1 MRIFFGGV
9 GGYFVT
15 SFLQTLVGSGAWQR
29 VNTQVPVRSPRYAV
43 FDLAEGK
50 EYQFRVL
57 SANMYGTSEPSE
69 PSKHIQTKELKGKR
83 GLRVI

>member
-1 MRIFFGGV
+1 MRFWGI
-9 GGYFVT
+9 YFST
-15 SFLQTLVGSGAWQR
+15 YLLQTLVGSGSWQR
-29 VNTQVPVRSPRYAV
+29 VNTQVPVRSSRYAV

-69 PSKHIQTKELKGKR
+69 PSKPIRTQELKGKK

>member
-1 MRIFFGGV
+1 MA
-9 GGYFVT
+9 
-15 SFLQTLVGSGAWQR
+15 GSGAWQR

-57 SANMYGTSEPSE
+57 AANMYGTSEASE
-69 PSKHIQTKELKGKR
+69 PTKPIQTKELKGKR
-83 GLRVI
+83 TRAELITAKNPP